1 MTDNSKTDNSKTTDS
16 HNSTTNNY
24 YTYNNPTDNTSA
36 GKDSASET
44 TSPTVNTVTVGSTSG
59 TKSANQSEPKED
71 TVTETKEDD
80 EAATSVQMPDNI
92 KLNLQYVDVVYEM
105 VDGRSSIEISSPTEQ
120 AVNMA
125 SASQSTSDSTVFLDG
140 AVTPMADVYNDSTN
154 QRESSSID
162 WYEVIKILL
171 LIALFIVVVP
181 KPRWKM
187 VSQNEIAVPEPEG
200 NLKVQSEEETPRQ
213 EKKKKSKKHME
224 N

>member
-1 MTDNSKTDNSKTTDS
+1 
-16 HNSTTNNY
+16 
-24 YTYNNPTDNTSA
+24 
-36 GKDSASET
+36 
-44 TSPTVNTVTVGSTSG
+44 
-59 TKSANQSEPKED
+59 
-71 TVTETKEDD
+71 
-80 EAATSVQMPDNI
+80 
-92 KLNLQYVDVVYEM
+92 
-105 VDGRSSIEISSPTEQ
+105 
-120 AVNMA
+120 MA

-181 KPRWKM
+181 KPRRKM
-187 VSQNEIAVPEPEG
+187 FSQNEIDVPEPEG
-200 NLKVQSEEETPRQ
+200 NLKVPSEEETPRQ